1 MLEFELRNP
10 ADFERR
16 PAHLHDAVV
25 GVPVD
30 GSRHRRPEGGLIMA
44 NVIVALC
51 TVGLVWLPLAI
62 LFSDRFGLLWAW
74 FSLVKL
80 TGM

>member
-1 MLEFELRNP
+1 
-10 ADFERR
+10 
-16 PAHLHDAVV
+16 
-25 GVPVD
+25 
-30 GSRHRRPEGGLIMA
+30 MA
-44 NVIVALC
+44 NLLIAIA
-51 TVGLVWLPLAI
+51 TIGLVWLPLVL

>member
-1 MLEFELRNP
+1 MP
-10 ADFERR
+10 
-16 PAHLHDAVV
+16 
-25 GVPVD
+25 
-30 GSRHRRPEGGLIMA
+30 

-51 TVGLVWLPLAI
+51 TVTLIWVPLMA